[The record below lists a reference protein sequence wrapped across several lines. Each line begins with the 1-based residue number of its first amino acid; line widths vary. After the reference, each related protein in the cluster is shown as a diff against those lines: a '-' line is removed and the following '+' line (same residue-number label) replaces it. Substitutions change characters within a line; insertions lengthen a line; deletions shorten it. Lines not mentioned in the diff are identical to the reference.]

1 MPQCQNKEV
10 VGELT
15 ISVLCLIAIDLA
27 TGHSIIQMWTKN
39 EWLKSFKKIQ
49 CLHHFSRNHF
59 LLELI
64 ISISEK
70 MLMYDYCLILKYIK
84 AHPRLI

>member
-1 MPQCQNKEV
+1 MPQYQSKEV

-15 ISVLCLIAIDLA
+15 ISVLCLIAIYLA
-27 TGHSIIQMWTKN
+27 TGQSIIQMWTKN

-49 CLHHFSRNHF
+49 CLHHFSCNHF

-64 ISISEK
+64 ISIKEK
-70 MLMYDYCLILKYIK
+70 MLMYDYRLLLKYTK
-84 AHPRLI
+84 AHPCLI